1 MPLRKARVP
10 RRRRVLRKR
19 RPLRRKPLGRAM
31 MKRKSDYARLVET
44 TETQVVAVNNAAND
58 SVGGV
63 VSFALADFQRA
74 QEVAH
79 AYKYYRAAK
88 VQITW
93 IPYYNISQVNAPG
106 AAGTRL
112 PQLYTTVDRVANKLI
127 APTESEM
134 LERGVSPKI
143 FNRKRYLSF
152 KPNILQEVNFETNQP
167 AEGGGTGLGINVL
180 GALNSIAVFNKWLPT
195 QQGFGYTALAGSAQ
209 IGQQIVPNGI
219 NPYSIQYYGAA
230 FVPAIE
236 QIAPGVSQAVGDMQV
251 KITWEFKEPR
261 ALKTERPAVPPNPYA
276 ATSMTNPGVV
286 ANTQPTTYP

>member
-1 MPLRKARVP
+1 MAIRKTRVP
-10 RRRRVLRKR
+10 RRRRILRKR
-19 RPLRRKPLGRAM
+19 RVMRRKPLGKSM

-44 TETQVVAVNNAAND
+44 TETQLFAINTAQGD
-58 SVGGV
+58 SVGAV
-63 VSFALADFQRA
+63 NTFALADFQRA

-79 AYKYYRAAK
+79 AFKYYRAAK
-88 VQITW
+88 VQMTF
-93 IPYYNISQVNAPG
+93 IPYFNIAQTNG

-112 PQLYTTVDRVANKLI
+112 PQLYATVDRVANKLI

-134 LERGVSPKI
+134 LSRGVSPKV
-143 FNRKRYLSF
+143 FNRKRYLSW

-167 AEGGGTGLGINVL
+167 AEGGGSPLGINVL
-180 GALNSIAVFNKWLPT
+180 GALNSVAVFNKWLPT
-195 QQGFGYTALAGSAQ
+195 QQGYGYTAQAGNAQ

-230 FVPAIE
+230 FVAALENI
-236 QIAPGVSQAVGDMQV
+236 QPGVEQVVGDVQV

-261 ALKTERPAVPPNPYA
+261 ALLTQRPTVPPNPYA
-276 ATSMTNPGVV
+276 GTSMTTPGVV

>member
-1 MPLRKARVP
+1 MV
-10 RRRRVLRKR
+10 RRRRVMRKR
-19 RPLRRKPLGRAM
+19 PALRRRGRKSVGRAQ

-44 TETQVVAVNNAAND
+44 TETQILAVNNQAGD
-58 SVGGV
+58 SLGGV
-63 VSFALADFQRA
+63 TSFALADFQRA

-88 VQITW
+88 VQMTF
-93 IPYYNISQVNAPG
+93 IPYYNISQFNQPG

-112 PQLYTTVDRVANKLI
+112 PQLYFTVDRVANKLI

-134 LERGVSPKI
+134 LERGVGPKI
-143 FNRKRYLSF
+143 FNRKRVFSF

-167 AEGGGTGLGINVL
+167 ADGAGRPLGINVL

-195 QQGFGYTALAGSAQ
+195 QQGFGYTPGNPAQ

-230 FVPAIE
+230 WVTAIE
-236 QIAPGVSQAVGDMQV
+236 GIQPELSQAVGDLQV
-251 KITWEFKEPR
+251 KITWEFKDPR
-261 ALKTERPAVPPNPYA
+261 ALKTNIPTPPPNPYA
-276 ATSMTNPGVV
+276 ATSMTNGAYPT
-286 ANTQPTTYP
+286 ANSQPTTYP

>member
-1 MPLRKARVP
+1 MV
-10 RRRRVLRKR
+10 RRRRVSRPRR
-19 RPLRRKPLGRAM
+19 RPGMAVRRRGRRAVGKAV

-44 TETQVVAVNNAAND
+44 TETQIFAINDVNND

-63 VSFALADFQRA
+63 TTFALADFQRA

-88 VQITW
+88 VQMTF

-112 PQLYTTVDRVANKLI
+112 PQLYFTVDRVANKLI
-127 APTESEM
+127 APTESEL
-134 LERGVSPKI
+134 LERGVGPKL
-143 FNRKRYLSF
+143 FNRKRVYTW

-167 AEGGGTGLGINVL
+167 ADGAGHPLGMNVL

-195 QQGFGYTALAGSAQ
+195 QQGFGYTANVPTAQ
-209 IGQQIVPNGI
+209 VGQQIVPNGI

-230 FVPAIE
+230 WCAAIE
-236 QIAPGVSQAVGDMQV
+236 QIAPGVPQAVGDIQV
-251 KITWEFKEPR
+251 KITWEFKDPR
-261 ALKTERPAVPPNPYA
+261 ALKTNAPQPPPNPYA
-276 ATSMTNPGVV
+276 ATSMTSGVV
-286 ANTQPTTYP
+286 ANSQPTTYP